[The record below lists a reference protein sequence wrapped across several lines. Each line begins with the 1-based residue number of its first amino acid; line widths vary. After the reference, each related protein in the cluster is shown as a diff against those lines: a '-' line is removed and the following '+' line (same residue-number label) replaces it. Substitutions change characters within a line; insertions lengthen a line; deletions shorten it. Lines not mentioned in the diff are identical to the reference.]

1 MGCLH
6 FLACTCRVHRA
17 VRVLRRAGLAD
28 YHLRGLASWLRS
40 LYGAARERMHGENPQ
55 EQRDTAGPVSGYE
68 TGYGWQARAVL
79 AAAAS
84 ADGFLVVV
92 LPALEAF

>member
-1 MGCLH
+1 
-6 FLACTCRVHRA
+6 
-17 VRVLRRAGLAD
+17 
-28 YHLRGLASWLRS
+28 
-40 LYGAARERMHGENPQ
+40 MHGENPQ